1 MIVFIFLDEEIK
13 FPELGGIVLNPGD
26 GRWRSLKNGTLFSK
40 IAHSASRQLNRIR
53 LSFHFQRHSLL
64 SWQEVPT
71 IPPLLG
77 KREMVKKKRIKRK
90 VKRRKRE
97 RETNSQGP
105 YSLTLPLGSPS
116 LLPVSTSAYSTHLL
130 GGNFFLLIL
139 VVVGCWVPLCSI
151 SSRVI
156 LFPLSRQLHRL
167 ANISRNEWKR
177 ITTTKVFNNTKIK
190 NRAIIHFSY
199 KTRFH
204 LTRLLMMMKLA
215 SFLLRPCWIGK
226 NTVCCCVWINC
237 LSRRLC
243 VHILENMDGR
253 ISTLKG
259 FIFFNCLF
267 FFCWVFPYA
276 AGKVP
281 IPGSFSPF
289 YLLLLFFF
297 FLLSFGWETCFV
309 AFLPNKNVYS

>member
-1 MIVFIFLDEEIK
+1 M
-13 FPELGGIVLNPGD
+13 
-26 GRWRSLKNGTLFSK
+26 
-40 IAHSASRQLNRIR
+40 
-53 LSFHFQRHSLL
+53 
-64 SWQEVPT
+64 
-71 IPPLLG
+71 
-77 KREMVKKKRIKRK
+77 
-90 VKRRKRE
+90 
-97 RETNSQGP
+97 
-105 YSLTLPLGSPS
+105 
-116 LLPVSTSAYSTHLL
+116 
-130 GGNFFLLIL
+130 
-139 VVVGCWVPLCSI
+139 GCWVPLCSI

-289 YLLLLFFF
+289 YLLLFFF
-297 FLLSFGWETCFV
+297 FSSFFWLGDMLRCISTQQKCVLVVFLFV
-309 AFLPNKNVYS
+309 IFIIHTEKLVFWWFLYLPAFPVVFIIKLPFPSWRGCCRLEKSLIIENWAGRIMLFYFEKKSQKMGATIE